1 MPKTNFARKWT
12 SLFLFFLPW
21 FSLLG
26 YLFLILS
33 LVGRLKKMNFFK
45 VFNPSFS
52 LFDFALFF
60 LIVTVTISVIFSVD
74 RFLSLGAFFL
84 FLFYLLA
91 LWVVRNSAREGL
103 GEILVDAILLA
114 ALVVTGFGIVQ
125 YLFNLNLNLNF
136 SFFRLKISTR
146 GGLSSTLGNPNR
158 LAKYLVLV
166 LPFVLSTYSRKKGF
180 FKVILIIL
188 FAMGIFCLGLTY
200 SLGGIGAFGVTFLVF
215 LMKKRWKWGILVLA
229 VGGFLFMIKFDF
241 LLSVIE
247 TYSSL
252 ENRLY
257 TWENVIWP
265 IFSERSLFGTGLAT
279 YRVVFSRFSGNSLI
293 VTSHAHNLYLN
304 YLVELGI
311 FGLGGLLFVF
321 IVFFLNFCKTES
333 SSDKNKALL
342 EGCFLAILGALV
354 HASVETYIDYFQLGL
369 LFWSIIGLGTGIVEQ
384 EKMTKKNY
392 L

>member
-304 YLVELGI
+304 YLVELGGNI
-311 FGLGGLLFVF
+311 RRLSS
-321 IVFFLNFCKTES
+321 CKRG
-333 SSDKNKALL
+333 NL
-342 EGCFLAILGALV
+342 
-354 HASVETYIDYFQLGL
+354 Y
-369 LFWSIIGLGTGIVEQ
+369 
-384 EKMTKKNY
+384 
-392 L
+392 